1 MDAGHRQSAWV
12 RWLSLATG
20 LAALVWFLVR
30 VIPKPS
36 RAAYPCQ
43 RAAAPLG
50 SGFVIW
56 LAGLVGAKLV
66 HRRAQA
72 LRARCRFAGA
82 IAVLA
87 MVVMAL
93 WLPLGAPVEMTAQ
106 QTFTPS
112 EPPNQ
117 PIGVAKG
124 IHPGRVVWV
133 RQPEATRWD
142 GKTGNW
148 FDDAN
153 TDQKVV
159 AGMMSDALRSL
170 TGRQTD
176 QQAWDALFRHFNQ
189 NRRLGNAGY
198 RPGEKVVIKI
208 NANQDSGKPWRPD
221 QGMPSP
227 QAVYALVEQ
236 LAGAA
241 GVPARDITIY
251 DGSRYIGDPI
261 YDKVKGN
268 PAFQAVAFVVSPSTA
283 RNGRQPATE
292 DKAHPIH
299 YAQEGVPTAFLP
311 TAVTE
316 AKYLI
321 NFALLRAHT
330 LCGVTLCAK
339 NHFGST
345 FFPNDGGWTP
355 RPLHETASRQRPMGS
370 YNSLVDLNGHRH
382 TGGKTLLYLLDALY
396 TAEHQGGSVMR
407 FESFGDN
414 WVASLFVSQDPVAI
428 DSVGVDLLRNEPR
441 ATQVRGHPDN
451 YLHEAALAANPP
463 SGAVYDPE
471 KDGTRLASLGVHEHW
486 NNPKDKQYS
495 RNLGKGNGIELVK
508 LGKTS
513 AN

>member
-1 MDAGHRQSAWV
+1 MDASRRRNAWV
-12 RWLSLATG
+12 KWVSLTTG

-50 SGFVIW
+50 SGFAIW

-66 HRRAQA
+66 HRRAKA
-72 LRARCRFAGA
+72 LAGQCRLAGA
-82 IAVLA
+82 AAALA
-87 MVVMAL
+87 LIVMAL
-93 WLPLGAPVEMTAQ
+93 WLPLGAPADATAQ

-117 PIGVAKG
+117 PMGVAQG

-133 RQPEATRWD
+133 REPEATRWD

-159 AGMMSDALRSL
+159 SDMMSRALRSL
-170 TGRQTD
+170 TGEKTGER
-176 QQAWDALFRHFNQ
+176 AWEALFRYFNQ
-189 NRRLGNAGY
+189 SRKLGNAGY

-208 NANQDSGKPWRPD
+208 NANQDRGKDWRPG

-227 QAVYALVEQ
+227 HLIVALLDQ
-236 LAGAA
+236 LTRAA
-241 GVPARDITIY
+241 GVPAKDITIY
-251 DGSRYIGDPI
+251 DGSRYIGNPI

-268 PAFQAVAFVVSPSTA
+268 PGLQAVSFVVSPSTA
-283 RNGRQPATE
+283 GNGRLAAAEGKELPIQFAQP
-292 DKAHPIH
+292 
-299 YAQEGVPTAFLP
+299 GVPAAFLP
-311 TAVTE
+311 AVVTG

-321 NFALLRAHT
+321 NFALLRPHT

-345 FFPNDGGWTP
+345 YFPNDGGWTP
-355 RPLHETASRQRPMGS
+355 QPLHSTASRERSMGS
-370 YNSLVDLNGHRH
+370 YNSLVDLNGHKH

-396 TAEHQGGSVMR
+396 TAESQGGSVIR

-414 WVASLFVSQDPVAI
+414 WVASLFASQDPVAI
-428 DSVGVDLLRNEPR
+428 DSVGVDFLRNEPR
-441 ATQVRGHPDN
+441 ATQVRGNPDN

-463 SGAVYDPE
+463 SGTLYDPE

-486 NNPKDKQYS
+486 NNAKDKQYS
-495 RNLGKGNGIELVK
+495 RNLGKGQGIELVA
-508 LGKTS
+508 LGRGS